1 MGSVCTPARPDAS
14 EKAKCC
20 ISSCSR
26 SRAHR
31 SRQWLGCASLRL
43 RCVRALDPLLPTN
56 AAAPFGGMSAGL
68 DAVADAEA
76 LCVQIQAG
84 SAPPSLS
91 SALSTSSGARAF
103 FATYL
108 TGEAWS
114 CADDDQPPAILID
127 AIQGATTQH
136 WRSAHEFVTS
146 AAAGSEPMQ
155 SRACSLVTALW
166 KDVPQLRLAS
176 SALQDAVAFRGG
188 APVKAA
194 FDQNY
199 EYMVE
204 EWLGILN
211 FSSYDAEQLARVREA
226 LASCATP
233 SAD

>member
-1 MGSVCTPARPDAS
+1 MLHLLVLALASSSFPSVV
-14 EKAKCC
+14 
-20 ISSCSR
+20 
-26 SRAHR
+26 
-31 SRQWLGCASLRL
+31 GLRF
-43 RCVRALDPLLPTN
+43 
-56 AAAPFGGMSAGL
+56 AAPPLRPGARSTIAATNVAAPSVIMSAGL

-127 AIQGATTQH
+127 AIQGATTTTLDVLLMNI
-136 WRSAHEFVTS
+136 VTS

-188 APVKAA
+188 APMKAA

-233 SAD
+233 SAASD